1 MDFQALARL
10 HPFRAH
16 FTETGAL
23 WPLVGYAGSQT
34 GGDPVQ
40 AKNFPERPR
49 LTRALLQTKGIEEMY
64 GGVFAFPCECGASPY
79 GPKLRDN

>member
-1 MDFQALARL
+1 MTYVNNFLNKTGEEGKFFLFFFLSVKAEVLVTQSIRLFGTPWAAQALARL

-34 GGDPVQ
+34 G
-40 AKNFPERPR
+40 
-49 LTRALLQTKGIEEMY
+49 
-64 GGVFAFPCECGASPY
+64 
-79 GPKLRDN
+79 

>member
-1 MDFQALARL
+1 MPLLSTLPKGGAKLLCQRYKNSNWMDFQALARL

-34 GGDPVQ
+34 G
-40 AKNFPERPR
+40 
-49 LTRALLQTKGIEEMY
+49 
-64 GGVFAFPCECGASPY
+64 
-79 GPKLRDN
+79 